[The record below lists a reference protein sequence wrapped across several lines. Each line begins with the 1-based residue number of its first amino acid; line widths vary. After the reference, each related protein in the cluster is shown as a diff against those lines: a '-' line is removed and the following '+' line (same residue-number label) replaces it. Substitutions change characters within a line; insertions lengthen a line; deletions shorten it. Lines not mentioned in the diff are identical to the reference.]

1 MSEVEPQTQPEET
14 PDETPDE
21 TPEAAPVEPT
31 PDEEDGEHEEDGEQA
46 GAPNEPEQEQPQALS
61 EKQLEARL
69 KRLDKASQTWRE
81 RVGTIMEADA
91 AMLIPC
97 PLCEQIIPGFVMP
110 TPATPDRFPAVRAFM
125 GDAEPQEWQ
134 QDPNTRTCQT
144 CDGMGEVKTGSKV
157 QSQTTLPCTDCGGKG
172 WQGARPAVAT
182 SGPMAA
188 QPLPDANGRE
198 DRPAPII
205 DPPDVAELK
214 RRGYTVIDP
223 VGA

>member
-1 MSEVEPQTQPEET
+1 MSEVEPQTQP
-14 PDETPDE
+14 DETPDE
-21 TPEAAPVEPT
+21 MT
-31 PDEEDGEHEEDGEQA
+31 PDEPGHDDLDSGPNDEDAEEDAQT
-46 GAPNEPEQEQPQALS
+46 PDDPQPDKTKPEQPQALS

-81 RVGTIMEADA
+81 RVGTIMEDDA
-91 AMLIPC
+91 AMLMPC

-110 TPATPDRFPAVRAFM
+110 TPATPERFPAVRTFM

-157 QSQTTLPCTDCGGKG
+157 QSQTTLVCTDCGGKG

-188 QPLPDANGRE
+188 VVTPEQNGADTPKPQGPE
-198 DRPAPII
+198 
-205 DPPDVAELK
+205 PPEAAKL
-214 RRGYTVIDP
+214 RALGYTLIQP